1 MSRFPRKFVKKIL
14 TIQRTLYLAIL
25 AGLLIPPLA
34 IVPLFFTELDR
45 QTQQETKTIQETRL
59 KVLLPALQINLW
71 NLNHSALLAIA
82 NQVLLDN
89 DVESIT
95 IFRHGDSNPYCKVE
109 RNPPS
114 SSEVFRIE
122 ERITP
127 LKENEEQLG
136 HLVLGIRT
144 PLVDPLKAQILHW
157 AIPILVL
164 QALTSLLIGGLAL
177 YWRVLGPLHRLSTQ
191 ATRISNLDFFDRPRW
206 HSSDAFGQLG
216 IRLNMM
222 SQKLQGLFAE
232 VSERKRAMEFLALF
246 DPLTGLPNRTMLR
259 ELSQS
264 SIAEAARSERRFAV
278 LFIDLDGFKNV
289 NDSLG
294 HSIGDELL
302 RQVAARLRT
311 ALRNADR
318 VGRQGGDEF
327 IVVSGEIRN
336 WDEATF
342 IAERIIEA
350 VGQPYELVGQPVH
363 VTPSIGVTIFP
374 DDGTDY
380 DTLVRNAD
388 AAMYK
393 AKEKGKNA
401 FQFFTP
407 DMNQHAH
414 ETLKIE
420 SQLLFALERKQF
432 LLYYQPIMD
441 VASGRCVGLEALL
454 RWKHPELGLLS
465 PTNFIHVAEERGLIV
480 QIGNWVI
487 AEACKQ
493 MALWRQAGHPQLPI
507 AVNVSLVQF
516 RSQQLAHTI
525 HENILRNKIS
535 PRNFS
540 IEITESLLMQDV
552 EATLLTVEALR
563 SIGINFAVDDFGTGY
578 SSLASLKRF
587 KPNKLKIDRS
597 FVCDI
602 PHNVDDVQMTTAILD
617 LARSLNIEA
626 VAEGVETKEQLSFL
640 QREGCAL
647 AQGYIF
653 SSPLP
658 PDDLQIWLARNQVS
672 ETKFSHQTDN

>member
-1 MSRFPRKFVKKIL
+1 MSRYWRKFLGKL
-14 TIQRTLYLAIL
+14 FGIQRSLYSAIL
-25 AGLLIPPLA
+25 LGLLVPPMIL
-34 IVPLFFTELDR
+34 VPLVLKPME
-45 QTQQETKTIQETRL
+45 TQAEQNRRYVQQARL
-59 KVLLPALQINLW
+59 NGLLPDLRHSLW
-71 NLNHSALLAIA
+71 NLNRPAILALGNQALLDPAI
-82 NQVLLDN
+82 
-89 DVESIT
+89 ESFTVYRSGESTPYYTVRSQNSLPNPEQISLYEVSIPVQQNNT
-95 IFRHGDSNPYCKVE
+95 DLGKLVVQFR
-109 RNPPS
+109 
-114 SSEVFRIE
+114 
-122 ERITP
+122 
-127 LKENEEQLG
+127 ENAQETL
-136 HLVLGIRT
+136 T
-144 PLVDPLKAQILHW
+144 AQIYYW
-157 AIPILVL
+157 GIPILVM
-164 QALTSLLIGGLAL
+164 QCVGALLLGGIAL
-177 YWRVLGPLHRLSTQ
+177 HWRVLSPLHRLSTQ

-206 HSSDAFGQLG
+206 HSSDSFGRLG

-222 SQKLQGLFAE
+222 SEKLQGLFAE
-232 VSERKRAMEFLALF
+232 VTERKRAMEFLALF

-264 SIAEAARSERRFAV
+264 SIAEAGRSERRFAV

-294 HSIGDELL
+294 HSVGDELL

-318 VGRQGGDEF
+318 VGRHGGDEF

-432 LLYYQPIMD
+432 LLYYQPIIE
-441 VASGRCVGLEALL
+441 VATGRCVALEALL

-465 PTNFIHVAEERGLIV
+465 PTNFIHVAEERGLITP
-480 QIGNWVI
+480 IGNWVI
-487 AEACKQ
+487 AEACRQ
-493 MALWRQAGHPQLPI
+493 LAQWRQDGCPRLPL

-516 RSQQLAHTI
+516 RSQQLAHTL
-525 HENILRNKIS
+525 HEHILRHKIN
-535 PRNFS
+535 PRDFS

-563 SIGINFAVDDFGTGY
+563 SIGITFAVDDFGTGY

-626 VAEGVETKEQLSFL
+626 VAEGVETKEQLEFL
-640 QREGCAL
+640 RREGCNL
-647 AQGYIF
+647 AQGYLF
-653 SSPLP
+653 ASPLP
-658 PDDLQIWLARNQVS
+658 PDDLQAWLARNQPAEPTV
-672 ETKFSHQTDN
+672 